1 MNALQ
6 LPEMHDYLGL
16 CLFSSP
22 ATVGL
27 GQGKLAFKIVHLQAW
42 GFSLLQEIESLKCIV
57 KSLFWLQ
64 CY

>member
-16 CLFSSP
+16 YLFSSS

-27 GQGKLAFKIVHLQAW
+27 GQRKLAIKMIHLQAW
-42 GFSLLQEIESLKCIV
+42 VFPLLQEIEPLKCFV
-57 KSLFWLQ
+57 ESPFWLQ

>member
-16 CLFSSP
+16 YLFSSP

-27 GQGKLAFKIVHLQAW
+27 GQGKLIIKMIHLQAW
-42 GFSLLQEIESLKCIV
+42 VFSLLQEIEPLKRFV
-57 KSLFWLQ
+57 ERPF
-64 CY
+64 